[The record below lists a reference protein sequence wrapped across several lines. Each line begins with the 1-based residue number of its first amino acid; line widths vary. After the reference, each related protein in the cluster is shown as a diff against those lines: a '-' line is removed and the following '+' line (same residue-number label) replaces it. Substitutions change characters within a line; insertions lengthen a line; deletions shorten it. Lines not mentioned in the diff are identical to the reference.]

1 MSYKKIYKSPCI
13 SSMHTLEY
21 VKNNL
26 KHMRNIVE
34 FKAFKDCGH
43 EYYDIIND
51 TKCYYNLILSDD
63 DYGEFWL
70 YSNCGYNGTG
80 PMTTC
85 EILELVGLREDS
97 PSHGL

>member
-43 EYYDIIND
+43 EYYD
-51 TKCYYNLILSDD
+51 S
-63 DYGEFWL
+63 F
-70 YSNCGYNGTG
+70 GYIVT
-80 PMTTC
+80 
-85 EILELVGLREDS
+85 VGIMVQ
-97 PSHGL
+97 GQ